1 MVQAVFCLNGDGT
14 LIYEKDFGGGNSLSA
29 NDKIRISSTF
39 HGLSTIAAQVAPVA
53 PPDEAPLSFLRPANI
68 TVVDTDKFR
77 IHCIQTLTQM
87 KFFAVSSLTSKD
99 VPEKLRAIYE
109 LYSDYV
115 LKNPFYQMNMPIR
128 CELFDQG
135 VEKLFS

>member
-1 MVQAVFCLNGDGT
+1 M
-14 LIYEKDFGGGNSLSA
+14 SA

>member
-87 KFFAVSSLTSKD
+87 KIFAVRRRSSAAARSRLADFSG
-99 VPEKLRAIYE
+99 L
-109 LYSDYV
+109 V
-115 LKNPFYQMNMPIR
+115 LGCI
-128 CELFDQG
+128 DAH
-135 VEKLFS
+135 

>member
-1 MVQAVFCLNGDGT
+1 
-14 LIYEKDFGGGNSLSA
+14 LSA

-87 KFFAVSSLTSKD
+87 KFFAVAAIPPRMLSHLAAHFWQPTVRQVGQNDFSALNH
-99 VPEKLRAIYE
+99 LR
-109 LYSDYV
+109 
-115 LKNPFYQMNMPIR
+115 
-128 CELFDQG
+128 
-135 VEKLFS
+135 